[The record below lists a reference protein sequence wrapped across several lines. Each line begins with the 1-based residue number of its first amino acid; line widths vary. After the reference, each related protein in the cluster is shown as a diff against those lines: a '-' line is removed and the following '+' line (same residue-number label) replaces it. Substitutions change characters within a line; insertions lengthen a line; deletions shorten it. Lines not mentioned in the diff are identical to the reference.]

1 MKIRVNPH
9 TIEIVKEQTEP
20 INELE
25 IKVSKCE
32 FEFDEAITSDF
43 VKEAYF
49 TLNGNTYK
57 QIIVNN
63 ECDYPSEVLAEKG
76 TLEIGVVAFKVENDE
91 EIIRYNPSPDYFESW
106 VGSLKDA
113 ENSEPITPSEMEQF
127 EQELHNGLSEVN
139 DKLDE
144 MNEAL
149 TEVDNLDIDVNKV
162 GNTATVSITKKMAQ
176 KKSVEIYDG
185 LKGEDGVDGQDGRDG
200 QDGYTPQ
207 KGIDYFTEQDI
218 EEIEGEILNEVYTKS
233 ETDTLLDEK
242 ADIEDIPDISNFITK
257 DVNNLTNYTLK
268 TNTGSLID
276 LEINDTTYVVIL
288 KLKNQDGTII
298 STDTIDLPL
307 ESVVVSGRYDNTT
320 KKVILTLENGSEVD
334 FSVADL
340 VAGLQTEIT
349 SSNKLA
355 SDLVDDTNSGNKF
368 VTTSEKQT
376 WNNKYDKPNGGIPKT
391 DLASDVRTSLG
402 KADTALQEH
411 QDISG
416 KEDKTNKVTSIDNT
430 STDTQYPSAKCVYD
444 NQEEQNTEIEKLQ
457 TENARLKS
465 TIPTTTGS
473 GEEVTLEKTT
483 ELDFVKPPLPR
494 GNTKQNTTTGKN
506 LLNTINAN
514 TTTVNGVTSY
524 RSNGFY
530 YLSGTNTKTDATWVL
545 PNTQNTN
552 LPTFEIGQ
560 TYTMSFKGTLPN
572 GVYAQLNGFKTST
585 GTQYSIGSVM
595 RTVPYITFTIDSD
608 YSSTAQLFIGIQGV
622 TTNADC
628 NFAIQIEKG
637 SSATSYESY
646 TGGIPS
652 PNPSYPQE
660 VEVVTGNV
668 EVTISNENNTESK
681 TLPVSLGNIEL
692 CKIGDYQDYL
702 YKNNGKWYK
711 YNAINKLVLNG
722 SENWSAH
729 GSIASWFY
737 WDGITNGFTDNTIS
751 GYALSNYFTQKAYN
765 TVTSLKNGEFAYGQ
779 VAGDTRKRFVLKD
792 TDYTTVTDFK
802 SWLSTHNT
810 IVYYVLATPT
820 DIEITDTTLISQLE
834 EISKTLSYQGQTNI
848 TSNTIALFDVEAYQ
862 DLKIILTNYVTFDN
876 FATSTTTGVV
886 ITNSNFGVSTS
897 SYTKNIT
904 AVTKTYA
911 QYQNGNAA
919 MFVGKGTLENVITG
933 KELDLK
939 QLSTFDSTKTQVL
952 KNINGTLTW
961 VDEQKVIPYVK

>member
-1 MKIRVNPH
+1 MNI
-9 TIEIVKEQTEP
+9 
-20 INELE
+20 
-25 IKVSKCE
+25 IKVSVK
-32 FEFDEAITSDF
+32 FESGKIFKKGINLITNDYNSTKIKFDFDKDGGTKIFKLKNPNGEVIFVDEIVNDEIILARFDEHQTAYPIFNEAGEYKFEISLYQNNSKLTSTSSYL
-43 VKEAYF
+43 K
-49 TLNGNTYK
+49 
-57 QIIVNN
+57 
-63 ECDYPSEVLAEKG
+63 
-76 TLEIGVVAFKVENDE
+76 VVQE
-91 EIIRYNPSPDYFESW
+91 EIVIDGEIVETY
-106 VGSLKDA
+106 
-113 ENSEPITPSEMEQF
+113 TPMF
-127 EQELHNGLSEVN
+127 DNLLS
-139 DKLDE
+139 DLAG
-144 MNEAL
+144 AL
-149 TEVDNLDIDVNKV
+149 EETENLDIDATKSESGSVSTVTITNKE
-162 GNTATVSITKKMAQ
+162 GIT
-176 KKSVEIYDG
+176 KSVEI
-185 LKGEDGVDGQDGRDG
+185 VDGAKGDKGADAKINGVNTLTIEAGTNISLDQEGNILTINSTG
-200 QDGYTPQ
+200 GTFSYTDLTNKPSINNVTLSGNKSLNDLGIQ
-207 KGIDYFTEQDI
+207 PKGDYALE
-218 EEIEGEILNEVYTKS
+218 S
-233 ETDTLLDEK
+233 
-242 ADIEDIPDISNFITK
+242 DIPDVSSFITK

-276 LEINDTTYVVIL
+276 LEINDTTYVVTL

-376 WNNKYDKPNGGIPKT
+376 WNNKYDKPNGGVPKT
-391 DLASDVRTSLG
+391 DLASTVQTSLN
-402 KADTALQEH
+402 KADTAIQEH

-430 STDTQYPSAKCVYD
+430 STDTQYPSAKCVHD
-444 NQEEQNTEIEKLQ
+444 SQATQDDEIETLQ

-506 LLNTINAN
+506 LLNTSNVD

-524 RSNGFY
+524 RSNGVY

-560 TYTMSFKGTLPN
+560 TYTMSFKGTIPN
-572 GVYAQLNGFKTST
+572 GVYAQLNAVKAST
-585 GTQYSIGSVM
+585 GTQYSIGSV
-595 RTVPYITFTIDSD
+595 RNTVSSLTFTIDSD
-608 YSSTAQLFIGIQGV
+608 YSSTAQLFIGVQGV
-622 TTNADC
+622 ATNVDC

-637 SSATSYESY
+637 STATSYEPY

-652 PNPSYPQE
+652 PNPSYPQ
-660 VEVVTGNV
+660 VIRNVTGNV
-668 EVTISNENNTESK
+668 EVVVSNSDNTK
-681 TLPVSLGNIEL
+681 QQAFTFPLGNEKL
-692 CKIGDYQDYL
+692 MIGDYLADDGIHHLRKQ
-702 YKNNGKWYK
+702 
-711 YNAINKLVLNG
+711 IVLNG
-722 SENWSAH
+722 SENWTAH
-729 GSIASWFY
+729 GSIASWFF
-737 WDGITNGFTDNTIS
+737 WDGVTDGFVDNTIS
-751 GYALSNYFTQKAYN
+751 GYALSNYFTQKPYS
-765 TVTSLKNGEFAYGQ
+765 TVTSLNNGEFAYGQ
-779 VAGDTRKRFVLKD
+779 VAGSTRKRFVIKD
-792 TDYTTVTDFK
+792 TDYTTVADFK
-802 SWLSTHNT
+802 TWLSTNNVT
-810 IVYYVLATPT
+810 IEYELANE
-820 DIEITDTTLISQLE
+820 EITPYTAEQQQVYNLI
-834 EISKTLSYQGQTNI
+834 KKALSYEEQTNI
-848 TSNTIALFDVEAYQ
+848 SGSSDESNPLFDVEAYQ

-961 VDEQKVIPYVK
+961 VNE